1 MIGQSE
7 PVQLT
12 AAACNPRHV
21 LLLDEDPIIRSV
33 AESVCEKYQ
42 SPLYVVVGRC
52 ATLLPSQ
59 QPRPKLVLVGFR
71 LSDEDS
77 LDFLHD
83 LHAVYPEAPLAVI
96 TGDSPVDVA
105 DVVGLAGGSAVVVES
120 NGVSASATHRTKSP
134 AWAELVAES
143 GCRPPEEWPS

>member
-1 MIGQSE
+1 VIGQGE
-7 PVQLT
+7 PIQLN
-12 AAACNPRHV
+12 AAACNARHV
-21 LLLDEDPIIRSV
+21 LLLDEDPIFQSV
-33 AESVCEKYQ
+33 AESVCEKYE
-42 SPLYVVVGRC
+42 SPLYVVGRRC

-59 QPRPKLVLVGFR
+59 TPRPKLVLVGFR

-105 DVVGLAGGSAVVVES
+105 DVVGLAGGRAVIVES
-120 NGVSASATHRTKSP
+120 NDVSASPTHRTKSR

-143 GCRPPEEWPS
+143 GCRPPEEWRS